1 MKFRRSQV
9 KANSSWQRLRSIWL
23 EAIANCVE
31 LDRPMNVRISTPPGA
46 PAPAPKKFS
55 DPGLDQISQNIE
67 TILAFYSRDEQKISS
82 SQRILEAISG
92 SVGRPL
98 YLGAIVLLVA
108 LWISA
113 NLLAHRSGL
122 TAFDPPPFFWLQG
135 LVSLGALLTTTVLL
149 IKQSRLAKLEERR
162 AHLELQV
169 NLLTEQKTTKLIN
182 LMEELRRDLPMVRDR
197 HDAEAAALQQPT
209 DAGQVLAEL
218 DERREA
224 VAR

>member
-1 MKFRRSQV
+1 
-9 KANSSWQRLRSIWL
+9 L
-23 EAIANCVE
+23 
-31 LDRPMNVRISTPPGA
+31 NVHTSTPPGA
-46 PAPAPKKFS
+46 AANAPNGLA
-55 DPGLDQISQNIE
+55 DAGLDQISHNIE
-67 TILAFYSRDEQKISS
+67 TILAFYSRDEHEISS

-92 SVGRPL
+92 CVGRPL
-98 YLGAIVLLVA
+98 YLGAIVLVVA

-113 NLLAHRSGL
+113 NLLARRIGL
-122 TAFDPPPFFWLQG
+122 TAFDPPPFVWLQG

-149 IKQSRLAKLEERR
+149 IKQNRLAKLEERR

-169 NLLTEQKTTKLIN
+169 NLLSEQKTTKLIN
-182 LMEELRRDLPMVRDR
+182 LMEELRRDLPMVRNR